1 MANKNL
7 SSWNDQQRLQNKVKK
22 LKEIAWK
29 EMNEVSGNDPKYANR
44 LKVWQ
49 TYDKLFIELGE
60 EEEKLN

>member
-29 EMNEVSGNDPKYANR
+29 EMNEVSGNDPKYTNR

-49 TYDKLFIELGE
+49 AYDKLFLELGGD
-60 EEEKLN
+60 EEKLN